1 MGDEREKWRARLP
14 SRWEEV
20 VVGLM
25 MVVFAVLNV
34 VRAEAWVKRREED
47 SVAVLE
53 EARGVA
59 YMYATTTAGRK
70 GMMMISYNKWR
81 GELKEARTA
90 CGLRLV

>member
-1 MGDEREKWRARLP
+1 MIGDEREKWRARLP

-20 VVGLM
+20 VVGL

-59 YMYATTTAGRK
+59 
-70 GMMMISYNKWR
+70 
-81 GELKEARTA
+81 L
-90 CGLRLV
+90 

>member
-1 MGDEREKWRARLP
+1 MIAEEREKWRARLP

-20 VVGLM
+20 VVGL

-47 SVAVLE
+47 SVAVLG

-59 YMYATTTAGRK
+59 YKCATTTAG
-70 GMMMISYNKWR
+70 
-81 GELKEARTA
+81 EKE
-90 CGLRLV
+90 